1 MLVQLAAGGIAASG
15 NSGIHWWQTPLLAGA
30 CALLG
35 VLIAQ
40 LVVLR
45 IARRNERNR
54 SEPELLRQCAAFSVA
69 TGKLKREFA
78 RRPSTPNLAAIEDL
92 EAAADALD
100 IIGTDALQ
108 DAAREVIGVMP
119 LLTEPGKFTKEDFE
133 LPQALVLRPHG
144 LQGSLPS
151 ALRQARGRS
160 PAPSPATVVI
170 LNGRGW
176 QATRSSASM
185 MSRTRSS
192 PTSMPRR
199 ARSACT
205 RR

>member
-1 MLVQLAAGGIAASG
+1 MQVQLAAVGIAASG

-30 CALLG
+30 FALLG

-40 LVVLR
+40 IVVLR

-119 LLTEPGKFTKEDFE
+119 LLTEPGEFTKKDFDS
-133 LPQALVLRPHG
+133 
-144 LQGSLPS
+144 SLKRLFY
-151 ALRQARGRS
+151 AHIAFKG
-160 PAPSPATVVI
+160 
-170 LNGRGW
+170 
-176 QATRSSASM
+176 
-185 MSRTRSS
+185 
-192 PTSMPRR
+192 
-199 ARSACT
+199 ACRKHFDKPEAVHKST
-205 RR
+205 PMLGPVDISEA